1 MISIHALKA
10 FVLNEVTLEVPE
22 GAVHLILGANGTGKS
37 TLLRILADLLNPEA
51 GSVKVDGKTALLMQE
66 SDYQIFGETVLED
79 ITLTLNCPSKESLDR
94 ALELARS
101 FALNP
106 NAKTKNLSFGQK
118 RKLALASLLIGKPD
132 VFLLDEPTSSL
143 DWPATKALL
152 SDIER
157 IQSENPKATFLIAT
171 HEPQDFL
178 AIQNLT
184 ASVLFQGS
192 FVATGPIA
200 TIREAIAENTAWGLR
215 PF

>member
-51 GSVKVDGKTALLMQE
+51 GSVKIDGKSSLLMQE

-79 ITLTLNCPSKESLDR
+79 ITLSLNCPSKDLLAKAS
-94 ALELARS
+94 ELAMS
-101 FALNP
+101 FGLNP
-106 NAKTKNLSFGQK
+106 NAKTKKLSFGQK
-118 RKLALASLLIGKPD
+118 RKLALASLLIAKPD

-152 SDIER
+152 SDIKR

-184 ASVLFQGS
+184 ASVLFHGS

-200 TIREAIAENTAWGLR
+200 TIRKAIVENPAWGLR